1 MAKTFYI
8 FGEINPKHPHE
19 PKIVVGRGIL
29 GQASEAVHAEDVR
42 LRRLIHF
49 DASGFLAGTL
59 TNMVGT
65 CIQVRMHPRLAATGK
80 YGSITPAPRNFASF
94 VVVSRALNGTNLGG
108 ATRNGSISFDFV
120 AIGE

>member
-8 FGEINPKHPHE
+8 LGEINPKRPNE
-19 PKIVVGRGIL
+19 PKIVIGRGIL
-29 GQASEAVHAEDVR
+29 GAASEAVHAEDVR

-49 DASGFLAGTL
+49 EASGFLAGTL

-65 CIQVRMHPRLAATGK
+65 CIQTLMFPRLAAVPK
-80 YGSITPAPRNFASF
+80 YGSITPAPRNAASL
-94 VVVSRALNGTNLGG
+94 VLVSRALNGTNKGD
-108 ATRNGSISFDFV
+108 ATRNGSVAFDFV

>member
-8 FGEINPKHPHE
+8 FGEINPKHPHDA
-19 PKIVVGRGIL
+19 KIVVGRGII
-29 GQASEAVHAEDVR
+29 GQASEAIHAEDVR

-65 CIQVRMHPRLAATGK
+65 CLQVRMHSRLAATGK
-80 YGSITPAPRNFASF
+80 YGSITPAPRNAASL
-94 VVVSRALNGTNLGG
+94 VLVSRALNGTNLMST
-108 ATRNGSISFDFV
+108 TRNGSVVFDFV

>member
-8 FGEINPKHPHE
+8 LGEVNPKHPHE
-19 PKIVVGRGIL
+19 PKIVVGRAIL
-29 GQASEAVHAEDVR
+29 GRASEAVHAEDVR

-49 DASGFLAGTL
+49 EASGFLAGTL
-59 TNMVGT
+59 TNIVGT

-80 YGSITPAPRNFASF
+80 YASISPAPRNIASF
-94 VVVSRALNGTNLGG
+94 VMVSRNLNGTNLGD